1 MAGKL
6 DLYRQFAAD
15 YTAGSDPTL
24 VLTHP
29 AKYLA
34 IEGSGP
40 PVYPDIADR
49 LSALY
54 SLALAIRDAARDRGR
69 DYAIS
74 KLESQCWGSR
84 KGLGFLAE
92 PPSHWRWRLL
102 IRTPTFITTAD
113 VKRAQV
119 ELAGKRK
126 EPAVH
131 RARLTRLAEGRC
143 LQVLHTG
150 AYGLEARAIR
160 LLHDFAQANDLRLVG
175 VHHDIFLNDPR
186 KVPPDR
192 LRTILR
198 QPVG

>member
-1 MAGKL
+1 MVVKL

-15 YTAGSDPTL
+15 YAAGSEPAL

-54 SLALAIRDAARDRGR
+54 SLALAIRDAARSRGR

-92 PPSHWRWRLL
+92 PPSRWQWRLL

-131 RARLTRLAEGRC
+131 EARLMRLAEGRC

-150 AYGLEARAIR
+150 AYGLEARAVR
-160 LLHDFAQANDLRLVG
+160 LLHDFAQASDLRLVG